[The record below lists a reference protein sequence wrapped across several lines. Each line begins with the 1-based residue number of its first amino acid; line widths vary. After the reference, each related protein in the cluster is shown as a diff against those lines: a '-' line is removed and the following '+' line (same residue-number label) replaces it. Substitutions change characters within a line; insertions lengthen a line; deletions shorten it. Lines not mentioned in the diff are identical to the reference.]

1 MNTVGQVL
9 SALDARKQTAMDGQR
24 SLQAVFRRLNG
35 EDIETSSSKESATA
49 SRDGDESAS
58 SVTFSDPAKQVSP
71 RAKSGSQSREIDQFQ
86 EICESVAETDLDEF
100 FDSYIRDI
108 GVPEVPNHTD
118 LPATM
123 GYDDPDGML
132 TIESHECGT
141 DTEDSKVTVSLSVE
155 GVDVESAKAGVR
167 PKRGYIDILVD
178 EPTVSPGQEMPAGD
192 GVFRLN
198 NGSQAATVEVR
209 AEAKSLRVQLSDAA
223 GIAYALSDGITINR
237 KIDDYA
243 NENDVVDTEGLRD
256 AIDDWRA
263 GDIDTELLRE
273 VIDAWRSG
281 EPVE

>member
-1 MNTVGQVL
+1 
-9 SALDARKQTAMDGQR
+9 MDGQR

-71 RAKSGSQSREIDQFQ
+71 RAKSSSQSRKSDQFQ
-86 EICESVAETDLDEF
+86 EICESVVETDLDEF
-100 FDSYIRDI
+100 FDSFIRDN
-108 GVPEVPNHTD
+108 GVPEIPNHTD

-123 GYDDPDGML
+123 GYYDPDGMV
-132 TIESHECGT
+132 TIESPESGA
-141 DTEDSKVTVSLSVE
+141 DTEDSEVTVSISVE
-155 GVDVESAKAGVR
+155 GIVIESAEAGVR
-167 PKRGYIDILVD
+167 PGRGYIHILID
-178 EPTVSPGQEMPAGD
+178 EPTVAPGKEMPTGD
-192 GVFRLN
+192 GVVRLDD
-198 NGSQAATVEVR
+198 GSQATTVEVP

-243 NENDVVDTEGLRD
+243 NENDVVDTPGLRE
-256 AIDDWRA
+256 AIDDWRV
-263 GDIDTELLRE
+263 GDIETALLRD
-273 VIDAWRSG
+273 VIDYWRSG